1 MDAVSMQ
8 AFVTEIQN
16 TSEEAE
22 RRDMMVELASGL
34 IYKVDVSLNSQKIH
48 FSAEM
53 FLRHIVS

>member
-1 MDAVSMQ
+1 MQ